1 MNKMSKR
8 ILGLAMFFVMVVSFM
23 GCGSAEGTE
32 TTTETT
38 AETEGGDASDEVVIG
53 ICIPDM
59 APPFFGKMRDGF
71 EEQAKKYGY
80 TVKIEDGQN
89 DAARQTSQVE
99 NFITEKVDMVILL
112 PVATESLVPAAKEL
126 NEAGIP
132 FITDNRTLVSEG
144 TAADAG
150 VDMVTYVGSND
161 YDGGRKMAELLI
173 EALGTEGQV
182 AMIDGVIGSSAQVM
196 RSQGFKDY
204 LDEQDCNIEIV
215 AEETCNWDQ
224 NEAMTVTENFLTK
237 FAAGELDAIVCQDP
251 YGSVGIAQVVKDQG
265 REELLGKIIGFDLPP
280 ELYDEI
286 AAGNVYGAVVQSPY
300 DQAALGIDVCHQYL
314 TEGGDNIAE
323 NTYNDLPTV
332 TINNVAESEPA
343 W

>member
-1 MNKMSKR
+1 MKKR
-8 ILGLAMFFVMVVSFM
+8 MLGLVM
-23 GCGSAEGTE
+23 GSLMALSIVGHAES
-32 TTTETT
+32 
-38 AETEGGDASDEVVIG
+38 ETEAVPAADEVVIG
-53 ICIPDM
+53 VCIPDM

-71 EEQAKKYGY
+71 VEQAEKYGY
-80 TVKIEDGQN
+80 TVKIEDAQN
-89 DAARQTSQVE
+89 DAIRQTSQVE
-99 NFITEKVDMVILL
+99 NFITEEVDMVILL
-112 PVATESLVPAAKEL
+112 PVATEALIPAAKEL

-144 TAADAG
+144 TAADVG

-161 YDGGRKMAELLI
+161 YDGGVKMAELLV
-173 EALGTEGQV
+173 EVMGTEGKV

-196 RSQGFKDY
+196 RSAGFRDYIEEQG
-204 LDEQDCNIEIV
+204 LDIEIV

-224 NEAMTVTENFLTK
+224 NEAMVVTENFLTK
-237 FAAGELDAIVCQDP
+237 FAEGELDAIVCQDP
-251 YGSVGIAQVVKDQG
+251 YGTVGVAQVVIDQG

-323 NTYNDLPTV
+323 NTYNELPTV
-332 TINNVAESEPA
+332 TINNVAESQPA